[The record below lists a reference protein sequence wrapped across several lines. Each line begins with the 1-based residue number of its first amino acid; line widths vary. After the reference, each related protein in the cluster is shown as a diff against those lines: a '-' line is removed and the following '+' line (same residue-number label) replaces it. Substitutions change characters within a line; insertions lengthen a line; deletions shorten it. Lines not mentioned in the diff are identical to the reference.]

1 MGLQLGS
8 SLGTPINMWG
18 GAMGQINPHLLAATA
33 AHPTPASA
41 APRGPSSP
49 EVQRFLPVRVDTS
62 EVLHLEHKDEPH
74 EGDRRMDDLATAWH
88 CYDMFDYIELLSL
101 HLHV

>member
-18 GAMGQINPHLLAATA
+18 GASGQSNLRLLAAVA
-33 AHPTPASA
+33 AHPTPTPV

-49 EVQRFLPVRVDTS
+49 EAQLFLPVHVDTS
-62 EVLHLEHKDEPH
+62 EVLHLEHKGEPH
-74 EGDRRMDDLATAWH
+74 EGDG
-88 CYDMFDYIELLSL
+88 
-101 HLHV
+101 

>member
-18 GAMGQINPHLLAATA
+18 GAMGQIDPCLLAAAA
-33 AHPTPASA
+33 AHPTPAPA

-49 EVQRFLPVRVDTS
+49 EAQRFLPIRVDTS
-62 EVLHLEHKDEPH
+62 EVLHLEHK
-74 EGDRRMDDLATAWH
+74 GTDDLATARH
-88 CYDMFDYIELLSL
+88 CDDAFDYIESLPL
-101 HLHV
+101 HLRV